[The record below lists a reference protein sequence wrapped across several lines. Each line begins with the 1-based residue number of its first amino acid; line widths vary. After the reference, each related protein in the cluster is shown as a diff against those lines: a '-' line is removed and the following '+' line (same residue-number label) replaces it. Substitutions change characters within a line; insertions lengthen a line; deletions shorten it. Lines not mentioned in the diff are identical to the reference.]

1 MTTLFVVNDQQLIR
15 TYPGSVTTTTSGA
28 YALARLNTRLSGL
41 ATAGYRSAIL
51 HVDNSA
57 AVRTA
62 YDAWNGCPADPAK
75 ANAVVAGITA
85 QVKALRASNPTLAF
99 VVLSAATTSSRSRGI
114 ADLTTISNE
123 NGYAETFP
131 GATRAR
137 RCARP
142 GADAERRRLR
152 RRRAGAVP
160 RPSALRAGAL
170 RRAAR
175 REAVRH
181 RRAARPVHRSAD
193 ARPAASDDGA
203 DDRIRLPQRRRR
215 AR

>member
-15 TYPGSVTTTTSGA
+15 TYPGSVTTTTTGA

-99 VVLSAATTSSRSRGI
+99 VVMVGGDDIVPFARIS
-114 ADLTTISNE
+114 DLTSISNE

-131 GATRAR
+131 GSSALGGAR
-137 RCARP
+137 R
-142 GADAERRRLR
+142 
-152 RRRAGAVP
+152 
-160 RPSALRAGAL
+160 
-170 RRAAR
+170 
-175 REAVRH
+175 H
-181 RRAARPVHRSAD
+181 RC
-193 ARPAASDDGA
+193 
-203 DDRIRLPQRRRR
+203 
-215 AR
+215 